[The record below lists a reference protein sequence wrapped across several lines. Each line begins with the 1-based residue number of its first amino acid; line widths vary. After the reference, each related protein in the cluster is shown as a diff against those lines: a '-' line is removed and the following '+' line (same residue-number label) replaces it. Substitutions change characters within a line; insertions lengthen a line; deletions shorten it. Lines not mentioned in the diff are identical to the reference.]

1 MNDEKQL
8 YRQNMKNFPDRE
20 SGSEWRG
27 IREVDRAIA
36 ENRLT
41 AYTWQKTWA
50 DPWGRAKMITVFA
63 LLAAFL
69 VYLAVDELIL

>member
-1 MNDEKQL
+1 MSTTDNPETSL
-8 YRQNMKNFPDRE
+8 
-20 SGSEWRG
+20 GSSWEG
-27 IREVDRAIA
+27 LKEIDSAIA

-69 VYLAVDELIL
+69 IYLIVDELIL